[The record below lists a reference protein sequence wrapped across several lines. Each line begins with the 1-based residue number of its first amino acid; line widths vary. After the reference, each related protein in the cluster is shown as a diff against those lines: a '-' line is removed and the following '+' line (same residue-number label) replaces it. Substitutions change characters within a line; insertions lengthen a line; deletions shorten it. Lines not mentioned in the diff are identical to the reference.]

1 MINFMLANLYH
12 PSWQFLALFLPV
24 EVIIL
29 YFHFLV
35 SSRLMNTVQGQTASS
50 VSYISRFETITGLN
64 ITTSINPI
72 FTMIIFFF
80 TPITSCYALSRSSRQ
95 ISMQACLLGSLLPR
109 IFAAIPTHRS
119 RFACNVSRRSFPT
132 WISAFVAGSDGW
144 PKKKMSLTICF
155 TIYVLNVQNTS

>member
-29 YFHFLV
+29 YFNFLV
-35 SSRLMNTVQGQTASS
+35 SGRLTNTVQGQTAFFCLIHITLWNNHRIKHHNIYKSHIHNDNILLYTNPFVLRTQS
-50 VSYISRFETITGLN
+50 QQSPNIHASMSAWLVATAYICSHT
-64 ITTSINPI
+64 
-72 FTMIIFFF
+72 
-80 TPITSCYALSRSSRQ
+80 
-95 ISMQACLLGSLLPR
+95 
-109 IFAAIPTHRS
+109 THRS
-119 RFACNVSRRSFPT
+119 RFACNVSCRSFPT